1 MTEQVPFET
10 QSSRPLSV
18 TSPVTIEMCTT
29 KSENNRNAMKVLI
42 DNGHGVET
50 EGKRSPDGRL
60 REYAYTREIADRVMN
75 RLQTEGIE
83 SIRIIPE
90 ETDVELKERVA
101 RANKYYTEND
111 GQVILVSIH
120 CNAMGNGAEWMA
132 AHGWSVFVD
141 STASDNSRRLATDM
155 ANVAQSK
162 GVKVRKETRDRNYWI
177 TGLYICKHTRC
188 PAVLVENFFQ
198 DNQEDVDFLLSEE
211 GKQCVTDIIVE
222 GIRKYLARI

>member
-1 MTEQVPFET
+1 M
-10 QSSRPLSV
+10 
-18 TSPVTIEMCTT
+18 
-29 KSENNRNAMKVLI
+29 
-42 DNGHGVET
+42 ET

-198 DNQEDVDFLLSEE
+198 DNREDVDFLLSEE

>member
-1 MTEQVPFET
+1 
-10 QSSRPLSV
+10 
-18 TSPVTIEMCTT
+18 
-29 KSENNRNAMKVLI
+29 MKVLI

-198 DNQEDVDFLLSEE
+198 DNREDVDFLLSE
-211 GKQCVTDIIVE
+211 
-222 GIRKYLARI
+222 